1 MATLANSPSS
11 PIIKAAIELADK
23 HAIARL
29 RAATEGKSI
38 REKVTI
44 PVNTARIVL
53 AALEDRAGYMVDDED
68 RIMDWMSSGASAR
81 IARVIAHG
89 QKILDERFADGVFE

>member
-23 HAIARL
+23 HAIARW
-29 RAATEGKSI
+29 
-38 REKVTI
+38 
-44 PVNTARIVL
+44 
-53 AALEDRAGYMVDDED
+53 AGLMVDDED

-89 QKILDERFADGVFE
+89 QKILDERFEDGVFE

>member
-1 MATLANSPSS
+1 MSTLANSPSS
-11 PIIKAAIELADK
+11 PIIRAAIELADK

-53 AALEDRAGYMVDDED
+53 AALEDRAGLMVDDED

-81 IARVIAHG
+81 IARVVAYG
-89 QKILDERFADGVFE
+89 QKIMDERFEDGVFE

>member
-1 MATLANSPSS
+1 MSAMSDQIMA
-11 PIIKAAIELADK
+11 
-23 HAIARL
+23 HAVRIATQQATDRL

-44 PVNTARIVL
+44 PVNTARLLL
-53 AALEDRAGYMVDDED
+53 AAADEVALMVDDED

>member
-23 HAIARL
+23 HTIARL

-44 PVNTARIVL
+44 PVNTARLLL
-53 AALEDRAGYMVDDED
+53 AAADEVALMVDDED

-81 IARVIAHG
+81 IARVVAYG
-89 QKILDERFADGVFE
+89 QKIMDERFADGVFE

>member
-1 MATLANSPSS
+1 
-11 PIIKAAIELADK
+11 
-23 HAIARL
+23 
-29 RAATEGKSI
+29 
-38 REKVTI
+38 
-44 PVNTARIVL
+44 
-53 AALEDRAGYMVDDED
+53 MVDDED

>member
-1 MATLANSPSS
+1 MSAMSDQIMA
-11 PIIKAAIELADK
+11 
-23 HAIARL
+23 HAVRIATQQATDRL

-44 PVNTARIVL
+44 PVNTARLLL
-53 AALEDRAGYMVDDED
+53 AAADEVALMVDDED

-81 IARVIAHG
+81 IARVVAYG
-89 QKILDERFADGVFE
+89 QKIMDERFADGVFE

>member
-1 MATLANSPSS
+1 MSAMSDQIMA
-11 PIIKAAIELADK
+11 
-23 HAIARL
+23 HAVRIATQQATDRL

-53 AALEDRAGYMVDDED
+53 AALEDRAGLMVDDED

-81 IARVIAHG
+81 IARVVAYG
-89 QKILDERFADGVFE
+89 QKIMDERFADGVFE

>member
-1 MATLANSPSS
+1 MSAMSDQIMA
-11 PIIKAAIELADK
+11 
-23 HAIARL
+23 HAVRIATQQATDRL

-44 PVNTARIVL
+44 PVNTARLLL
-53 AALEDRAGYMVDDED
+53 AAADEVALMVDDED

-81 IARVIAHG
+81 IARVIAHR

>member
-1 MATLANSPSS
+1 MSANSDQ
-11 PIIKAAIELADK
+11 IMA
-23 HAIARL
+23 HAVRIATQQATDRL

-44 PVNTARIVL
+44 PVNTARLLL
-53 AALEDRAGYMVDDED
+53 AAADEVALMVDDED

-81 IARVIAHG
+81 IARVVAYG
-89 QKILDERFADGVFE
+89 QKIMDERFADGVFE